1 MRLHRLT
8 AADRTWR
15 EKADDNASVFGAI
28 IVLIVI
34 GIPLILL

>member
-15 EKADDNASVFGAI
+15 EKTDGFSLLGAI

-34 GIPLILL
+34 GIPLVLL